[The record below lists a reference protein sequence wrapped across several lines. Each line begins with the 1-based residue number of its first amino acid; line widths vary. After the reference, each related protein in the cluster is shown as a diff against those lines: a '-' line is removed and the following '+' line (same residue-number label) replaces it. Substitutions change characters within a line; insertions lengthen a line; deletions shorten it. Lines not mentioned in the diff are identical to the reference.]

1 LDKIDIGKKG
11 LLSLAAPF
19 IRQEETAMNKNK
31 VYPIYFVYGALAL
44 YIALFVIPSV
54 IGIGYSFTD
63 WSAYSDKLKFVGFD
77 NFKMIFSSDEDY
89 LDIITN
95 TLKFTF
101 VTTVLKNLLGLIL
114 ALLLTK
120 SIKFLNFHRG
130 IMFMPSVLSTLIIGM
145 IFKSI
150 LDPSGGLLN
159 TFLRAVGLDFLAGK
173 WLVTS
178 ELAFGSVMAVDIWRG
193 TGYIMTILIAGI
205 LSISG
210 TYYEAASI
218 DGANGLQKFRF
229 ITFPLLL
236 PTLATTTVL
245 NIIYG
250 LKVFDM
256 IYALTNGGPGKTT
269 TEVLYTAVFK
279 RFGTGQ
285 YAAGTAL
292 SSVMFVFMV
301 IIGTFMIKIMTK
313 NEVVE

>member
-89 LDIITN
+89 LNIITN

>member
-1 LDKIDIGKKG
+1 
-11 LLSLAAPF
+11 
-19 IRQEETAMNKNK
+19 MNKKK

-44 YIALFVIPSV
+44 YTVLFVIPSI

-63 WSAYSDKLKFVGFD
+63 WSAYSDKLKFVGLD
-77 NFKMIFSSDEDY
+77 NFKLVFSSDEDY
-89 LDIITN
+89 MAIITN

-101 VTTVLKNLLGLIL
+101 ITTILKNVFGLLL

-150 LDPSGGLLN
+150 LDPADGLLN
-159 TFLRAVGLDFLAGK
+159 TFLRAIGLGALAGK

-205 LSISG
+205 LSIST

-218 DGANGLQKFRF
+218 DGANGVQKFRF

-245 NIIYG
+245 NVIYG

-279 RFGTGQ
+279 KFGTGQ
-285 YAAGTAL
+285 YAVGTAL
-292 SSVMFVFMV
+292 SSVMFVFMAV
-301 IIGTFMIKIMTK
+301 IGIFMIKMMTK
-313 NEVVE
+313 DEVIE

>member
-1 LDKIDIGKKG
+1 
-11 LLSLAAPF
+11 
-19 IRQEETAMNKNK
+19 MNKKK
-31 VYPIYFVYGALAL
+31 VYPIYFAFGALIL
-44 YIALFVIPSV
+44 YTVLFVIPGL

-77 NFKMIFSSDEDY
+77 NFKVVFSSDEDY
-89 LDIITN
+89 MAIISN

-101 VTTVLKNLLGLIL
+101 ITTILKNILGLVL

-150 LDPSGGLLN
+150 LDPAGGLLN
-159 TFLRAVGLDFLAGK
+159 TFLRSVGLDFLAGK

-205 LSISG
+205 LSIST

-218 DGANGLQKFRF
+218 DGANGVQKFRF

-245 NIIYG
+245 NVIYG

-285 YAAGTAL
+285 YAVGTAL
-292 SSVMFVFMV
+292 SSVMFLFMV
-301 IIGTFMIKIMTK
+301 VIGVFMIKIMTK
-313 NEVVE
+313 DEVVE

>member
-1 LDKIDIGKKG
+1 
-11 LLSLAAPF
+11 
-19 IRQEETAMNKNK
+19 MNKKK
-31 VYPIYFVYGALAL
+31 VYPIYFVFGALLL
-44 YIALFVIPSV
+44 YIVLFVVPSL
-54 IGIGYSFTD
+54 IGIAYSFTD
-63 WSAYSDKLKFVGFD
+63 WSSYSDKLNFVGLD
-77 NFKMIFSSDEDY
+77 NFKLVFSSDENY
-89 LDIITN
+89 MAIIKN

-101 VTTVLKNLLGLIL
+101 ITTILKNVLGLVL

-130 IMFMPSVLSTLIIGM
+130 IMFMPSILSTLIIGM

-159 TFLRAVGLDFLAGK
+159 TFLHSVGLGFLAGK
-173 WLVTS
+173 WLVSS

-205 LSISG
+205 LSIST

-218 DGANGLQKFRF
+218 DGANAYQKFRY

-250 LKVFDM
+250 LKIFDM
-256 IYALTNGGPGKTT
+256 IYALTNGGPGRTT

-279 RFGTGQ
+279 KFGTGQ
-285 YAAGTAL
+285 YAVGTAL
-292 SSVMFVFMV
+292 STVMFLFMV
-301 IIGTFMIKIMTK
+301 VIGVFMIKIMTK
-313 NEVVE
+313 DEVVE

>member
-1 LDKIDIGKKG
+1 
-11 LLSLAAPF
+11 
-19 IRQEETAMNKNK
+19 MNKKK
-31 VYPIYFVYGALAL
+31 VYPIYFVFGALAL
-44 YIALFVIPSV
+44 YTVLFVVPSI

-63 WSAYSDKLKFVGFD
+63 WSAYTDKLKFVGLD
-77 NFKMIFSSDEDY
+77 NFKIIFSSDEDY
-89 LDIITN
+89 MAIISN
-95 TLKFTF
+95 SLKFTF
-101 VTTVLKNLLGLIL
+101 ITTILKNVFGLML

-150 LDPSGGLLN
+150 LDPAGGLLN
-159 TFLRAVGLDFLAGK
+159 TFLRSIGLGFLAGK

-205 LSISG
+205 LSIST

-218 DGANGLQKFRF
+218 DGANGIQKFRYV
-229 ITFPLLL
+229 TLPLLM

-245 NIIYG
+245 NVIYG

-256 IYALTNGGPGKTT
+256 IYSLTNGGPGKTT

-285 YAAGTAL
+285 YAVGTAL
-292 SSVMFVFMV
+292 SSVMFLFMAV
-301 IIGTFMIKIMTK
+301 IGVFMIKIMTK
-313 NEVVE
+313 DEVVE

>member
-1 LDKIDIGKKG
+1 
-11 LLSLAAPF
+11 
-19 IRQEETAMNKNK
+19 MNKKK
-31 VYPIYFVYGALAL
+31 VYPIYFAFGALIL
-44 YIALFVIPSV
+44 YTVLFVIPGL

-77 NFKMIFSSDEDY
+77 NFKVVFSSDEDY
-89 LDIITN
+89 MAIISN

-101 VTTVLKNLLGLIL
+101 ITTILKNILGLVL

-150 LDPSGGLLN
+150 LDPAGGLLN
-159 TFLRAVGLDFLAGK
+159 TFLRSVGLDFLAGK

-205 LSISG
+205 LSIST

-218 DGANGLQKFRF
+218 DGANGVQKFRF

-245 NIIYG
+245 NVIYG

-285 YAAGTAL
+285 YAVGTAL
-292 SSVMFVFMV
+292 SSVMFLFMV
-301 IIGTFMIKIMTK
+301 VIGVFMIKIMTK
-313 NEVVE
+313 DEVIE

>member
-1 LDKIDIGKKG
+1 
-11 LLSLAAPF
+11 
-19 IRQEETAMNKNK
+19 MNKK
-31 VYPIYFVYGALAL
+31 KIYPIYFTFGALFI
-44 YIALFVIPSV
+44 YIILFVIPSL

-63 WSAYSDKLKFVGFD
+63 WSAYSDKLKFVGLY
-77 NFKMIFSSDEDY
+77 NFKLVFSSDEDY
-89 LDIITN
+89 MAIMIN

-101 VTTVLKNLLGLIL
+101 ITTVLKNVLGLIL
-114 ALLLTK
+114 AILLTK

-150 LDPSGGLLN
+150 LDPQGGLLN
-159 TFLRAVGLDFLAGK
+159 TFLRSIGLGFLAGK

-205 LSISG
+205 LSIST
-210 TYYEAASI
+210 TYYEAAGI
-218 DGANGLQKFRF
+218 DGANGFQKFRY
-229 ITFPLLL
+229 ITLPLLL

-245 NIIYG
+245 NVIYG

-279 RFGTGQ
+279 KFSTGQ
-285 YAAGTAL
+285 YAVGTAL
-292 SSVMFVFMV
+292 SSVMFLFMV
-301 IIGTFMIKIMTK
+301 IIGVFMIKMMTK
-313 NEVVE
+313 DEVVE